1 MIDMFTSVTTIV
13 SFDNYIEK
21 VEADE
26 FEKAHPDWI
35 KTMDTMCTYFKNVV
49 NAFSTVTS
57 EERIIGNE

>member
-1 MIDMFTSVTTIV
+1 MIDIFTSVTTIV

-35 KTMDTMCTYFKNVV
+35 KIMDTMDTHFKNVV

-57 EERIIGNE
+57 EERKETK